1 MMLSSGGRALRL
13 AWRLAQGAC
22 GGRGPAL
29 AFVLLAVAAGTAG
42 AAEPEPSPGGLGALV
57 AAGDAPVVVAATAST
72 SPSDSGAPLVEQ
84 YKEGGGIRRQSSRT
98 HVVLFWVGAVA
109 ALLGAI
115 AVIVARRPMR
125 SALGLLVVVLATAG
139 LYLLLRAE
147 LLAAL
152 QVLIYAGAVVVLLVF
167 VITFLDQGAVTAPG
181 GRRLPVR
188 ILAVAAVVYVLYLAA
203 RELFAMG
210 LGSRI
215 PPAADFGSTASVGQA
230 LFTTFVIPFEAVSA
244 LLLTA
249 IVGAVAV
256 AKGRAGGASASA
268 GGAPGGAGAGPVAG
282 PGGPAGA
289 SAGGHGE
296 GGE

>member
-1 MMLSSGGRALRL
+1 MNTRMIRFPLG
-13 AWRLAQGAC
+13 C
-22 GGRGPAL
+22 AL
-29 AFVLLAVAAGTAG
+29 AAALLLPAAAWAGVAEEPPPATGGPNVAA
-42 AAEPEPSPGGLGALV
+42 AALPPPGSLGALFTTGTPDV
-57 AAGDAPVVVAATAST
+57 EDADAV
-72 SPSDSGAPLVEQ
+72 PLVEQ
-84 YKEGGGIRRQSSRT
+84 YKEGGGTGRQSST
-98 HVVLFWVGAVA
+98 AHIVFFWLGAAA

-167 VITFLDQGAVTAPG
+167 VITFLEQGAIAMPG

-188 ILAVAAVVYVLYLAA
+188 VLAVAAIVYVLYLVSH
-203 RELFAMG
+203 ELFAMG
-210 LGSRI
+210 LGTRL
-215 PPAADFGSTASVGQA
+215 PPAPGFGTTASLGHA
-230 LFTTFVIPFEAVSA
+230 LFTTFLVPFEAVSA

-256 AKGRAGGASASA
+256 AKGKTAD
-268 GGAPGGAGAGPVAG
+268 
-282 PGGPAGA
+282 GGPAAPAEPAASGTADGGGA
-289 SAGGHGE
+289 
-296 GGE
+296 

>member
-1 MMLSSGGRALRL
+1 MMMSTGGRALRL
-13 AWRLAQGAC
+13 AWWLAQGAC

-42 AAEPEPSPGGLGALV
+42 ASEAEASPAPGSLGAMA
-57 AAGDAPVVVAATAST
+57 AAGDAPVIVTATASS
-72 SPSDSGAPLVEQ
+72 SPADSGAPLVEM
-84 YKEGGGIRRQSSRT
+84 YREGGGVGRQSSRT
-98 HVVLFWVGAVA
+98 HVVLFWFGAAA

-188 ILAVAAVVYVLYLAA
+188 ILSVAAIVYVLYLAA
-203 RELFAMG
+203 HELFAMG

-215 PPAADFGSTASVGQA
+215 PPAAGFGSTASVGHA

-256 AKGRAGGASASA
+256 AKGMGGGADASA
-268 GGAPGGAGAGPVAG
+268 GGALSEHGESKGTTT
-282 PGGPAGA
+282 PA
-289 SAGGHGE
+289 SGHGG

>member
-1 MMLSSGGRALRL
+1 MIHLLDGRLRRGPRAALVLLPALCL
-13 AWRLAQGAC
+13 AWT
-22 GGRGPAL
+22 AL
-29 AFVLLAVAAGTAG
+29 AGAGEPAAPPTLGGLNAMFVNDAPAEDAAG
-42 AAEPEPSPGGLGALV
+42 V
-57 AAGDAPVVVAATAST
+57 
-72 SPSDSGAPLVEQ
+72 PLVDQ
-84 YKEGGGIRRQSSRT
+84 YKEGGGIGRQSSTT
-98 HVVLFWVGAVA
+98 HVVLFWFGAAA

-167 VITFLDQGAVTAPG
+167 VITFLEQGALAAPG

-188 ILAVAAVVYVLYLAA
+188 VLSVAAIVYVLYLLAHQ
-203 RELFAMG
+203 LFALG
-210 LGSRI
+210 LGTRV
-215 PPAADFGSTASVGQA
+215 PPAPGFGSTAQLGHA
-230 LFTTFVIPFEAVSA
+230 LFTTFLVPFEAVSA

-256 AKGRAGGASASA
+256 AKGRTDGGAAATSPPAPSGEA
-268 GGAPGGAGAGPVAG
+268 GRPG
-282 PGGPAGA
+282 PGQ
-289 SAGGHGE
+289 

>member
-1 MMLSSGGRALRL
+1 MMMNSHGCRRGALPRLGLGLGLAAACGL
-13 AWRLAQGAC
+13 AW
-22 GGRGPAL
+22 
-29 AFVLLAVAAGTAG
+29 AGTVW
-42 AAEPEPSPGGLGALV
+42 AAEAEAPPAPGGLGAL
-57 AAGDAPVVVAATAST
+57 AAAEGVPVVVTATASS
-72 SPSDSGAPLVEQ
+72 SPADSGASLVEQ
-84 YKEGGGIRRQSSRT
+84 YREGGGVGRQSSRT
-98 HVVLFWVGAVA
+98 HVVLFWFGAAA

-188 ILAVAAVVYVLYLAA
+188 VLAVAAIVYVLYLAA
-203 RELFAMG
+203 HELFAMG

-215 PPAADFGSTASVGQA
+215 PPAADFGSTASVGHA
-230 LFTTFVIPFEAVSA
+230 LFTTFVIPFEAISA

-256 AKGRAGGASASA
+256 AKGRADGTPTTA
-268 GGAPGGAGAGPVAG
+268 GGALSGAGESKGTPAAG
-282 PGGPAGA
+282 
-289 SAGGHGE
+289 HDE

>member
-1 MMLSSGGRALRL
+1 VFFWL
-13 AWRLAQGAC
+13 
-22 GGRGPAL
+22 
-29 AFVLLAVAAGTAG
+29 G
-42 AAEPEPSPGGLGALV
+42 AA
-57 AAGDAPVVVAATAST
+57 
-72 SPSDSGAPLVEQ
+72 
-84 YKEGGGIRRQSSRT
+84 
-98 HVVLFWVGAVA
+98 A

-167 VITFLDQGAVTAPG
+167 VITFLEQGAIAAPG

-188 ILAVAAVVYVLYLAA
+188 VLSVAAIVYVLYLVAH
-203 RELFAMG
+203 EVFAMG
-210 LGSRI
+210 LGTRL
-215 PPAADFGSTASVGQA
+215 PPAPGFGTTASLGHA
-230 LFTTFVIPFEAVSA
+230 LFTTFLVPFEAVSA

-256 AKGRAGGASASA
+256 AKGKTGGDAPAAPAATPPAAPANGGGA
-268 GGAPGGAGAGPVAG
+268 
-282 PGGPAGA
+282 
-289 SAGGHGE
+289 
-296 GGE
+296 